1 MHRLT
6 VPSVRAFTSTALA
19 LSRCL
24 ISRVCVDVHKQL
36 VMSREY
42 WSWKFWSAGPIFSLE
57 NMVRLC
63 KNWSGLKDARFTSS
77 FLNRTQHDSSSTK
90 GSLGNSVVYRRTS
103 SPVIASESIP
113 TDHSLDLRCCRQL
126 DLQWPLPSLSISF
139 QLFNSLQQFA
149 QIVDLC
155 LFARLGLRRNHCT
168 GYS

>member
-1 MHRLT
+1 
-6 VPSVRAFTSTALA
+6 
-19 LSRCL
+19 
-24 ISRVCVDVHKQL
+24 
-36 VMSREY
+36 MSREY

-126 DLQWPLPSLSISF
+126 DLQWPLPSVPADCRSPSSCLTRCNSSPKLSISVCSRVSAYVG
-139 QLFNSLQQFA
+139 NT
-149 QIVDLC
+149 
-155 LFARLGLRRNHCT
+155 T